1 MTVPP
6 KQTMQSKKWHVS
18 QAVVKQVGHSTFC
31 RKYYI
36 INEEELIYSNDV
48 RKKLEVVLKY
58 YGIMSD
64 FISYERLKKLN
75 FLAVIFVSL
84 TRSFTRVPFFHPPSP

>member
-6 KQTMQSKKWHVS
+6 KETMQSKKWHVS

-48 RKKLEVVLKY
+48 RKK
-58 YGIMSD
+58 
-64 FISYERLKKLN
+64 
-75 FLAVIFVSL
+75 
-84 TRSFTRVPFFHPPSP
+84 T